1 MTVIL
6 VIAILVTATVVVV
19 DAVAQVVVTMAHK
32 AMIVTR

>member
-1 MTVIL
+1 VIL